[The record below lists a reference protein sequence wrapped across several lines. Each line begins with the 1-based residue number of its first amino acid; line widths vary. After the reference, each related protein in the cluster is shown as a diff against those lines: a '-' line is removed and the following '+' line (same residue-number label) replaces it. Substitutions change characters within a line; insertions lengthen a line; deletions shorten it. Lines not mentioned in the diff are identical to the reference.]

1 MKRTSRNSRTVALLL
16 AAVVAP
22 AAMPVIS
29 SAGADTAAPRVLSVS
44 LDPPAV
50 VGRTAELRVVGVAK
64 DAPVSGMVVRFGLGS
79 TVGLSACSINSD
91 GSQEAPFA
99 PGSRARLTTPHVF
112 DRAGTRVVL
121 VRLDS
126 GGCAAAGKSGYQP
139 VAVTPT
145 RRGQRPVQPTVLPA
159 PLPGPGVPPLDGVDD
174 LPPTGLASLPALPA
188 STQRC
193 AGASKRVARSARSLR
208 EARRALLCLLNAQ
221 RRAHGLR
228 SLRANS
234 RLRRAATA
242 HSKAMVRRRFFSHVQ
257 PGGVGLASRLRRT
270 HYITPNL
277 VWRVGE
283 NIGFGR
289 GASSKPSWMI
299 RAWMRSTLHRAV
311 ILQPRYREVGLGIV
325 NGVPGRSRARGATF
339 TADFGVRR

>member
-1 MKRTSRNSRTVALLL
+1 M
-16 AAVVAP
+16 VAP
-22 AAMPVIS
+22 AAMPVVS
-29 SAGADTAAPRVLSVS
+29 SARADTAAPRVLSVR

-50 VGRTAELRVVGVAK
+50 VGRTAELQVVGVAQ

-91 GSQEAPFA
+91 GSQEPPFA

-112 DRAGTRVVL
+112 DRPGTRVVL
-121 VRLDS
+121 LRLDS
-126 GGCAAAGKSGYQP
+126 GGCEAAGKSAYQP

-145 RRGQRPVQPTVLPA
+145 RRGERPVQPTVLPA
-159 PLPGPGVPPLDGVDD
+159 PLPGPGVPPLAGVED
-174 LPPTGLASLPALPA
+174 LPPPGLAAILPALPA
-188 STQRC
+188 SAQRC
-193 AGASKRVARSARSLR
+193 VGAGRRVARSTRSLR
-208 EARRALLCLLNAQ
+208 EARRALLCLLNVQ

-242 HSKAMVRRRFFSHVQ
+242 HSSAMVRRRFFSHVQ

-270 HYITPNL
+270 RYITPNL

-289 GASSKPSWMI
+289 GSSSKPSWMI

-325 NGVPGRSRARGATF
+325 NGVPGRPRARGATF